1 MPTRWWRSPVLVYP
15 LLLAF
20 VWTAL
25 ELWRLPEAWAQEP
38 PPRPGKRTAVRGD
51 DFTRLLKELHRL
63 TKAAVD
69 AQAPGGDLTSAMAAV
84 RQARPALHEADRK
97 VRDQFAATEQKL
109 RQANL
114 PAEILERHTEAVR
127 SYDAKHQELDAELT
141 EAEDAHGRISDPWN
155 FQDRAPDQARLRH
168 HLRKAGE
175 LLDKYAPKPTHRP
188 LDPHKLPSRP
198 AEPRWKA
205 PQTSARILPTYARP
219 GSPWL
224 AAQDELDPAYVTH
237 VAATGDALVAQVLPK
252 TSGLSATPTAADLA
266 PTEDVQI
273 TQEIRDLA
281 VELNNDPVKIY
292 EYVRNTIDFEPT
304 WGSIKGSV
312 LTLWEKSGNAFDT
325 ASLLI
330 ALCRAA
336 NIPARYVLGTIQVPA
351 AQAQNWVGGVA
362 TAQIAAAILASGG
375 VPTAYNATHVTL
387 EHVWV
392 EAYVP
397 FAHYRGIPLGQ
408 TGKTWIPLD
417 PSFKQY
423 TYTQGL
429 DVPAIVGF
437 DVDAFIQQAQVGA
450 TIDPVTG
457 SATHLNQA
465 FIESETTRLRQLLQ
479 THIETTL
486 PNATLLDIT
495 GGRVIA
501 KLNLGLLPASLP
513 YRAVATTADAVA
525 LSDALRHHVTIALL
539 DEFGLTQVATVTRSL
554 PQVATQKITIS
565 YGPAS
570 DADRA
575 TLESLASQQA
585 TSIPAY
591 LLRLMPEVRVD
602 ETLVATAESIG
613 MGQHQVIVV
622 TLEGPNQAPDQ
633 MRHERSAGDYSLV
646 SLDLGISAGR
656 RLAESH
662 TKLERTKARIAQRD
676 LLGLTK
682 HNTLGELVFASAE
695 SYWAALALVARVS
708 AGLRHTTIV
717 RLPSEGLSVS
727 AVEVD
732 YLFGLPISARA
743 GGFAMDVARTVL
755 GAFSSVG
762 DKELERA
769 FSLSIGIASS
779 YLEGEIYEQL
789 FQRPGKGVSAA
800 RILQAANQQGI
811 PVYRITQENLSAFV
825 PLLTISAEVR
835 GDIQNAV
842 AAGKVVHVPQKDVA
856 IGGWTGIGYF
866 VVDPMSGAGAFLITG
881 GLAGGSL
888 IPEEDFLW
896 AILAYVGVVGSLLLT
911 VTIAN
916 VFLGLLAALA
926 VAVGVWYLSVLAE
939 NFIQDRDIWRPTSR
953 QRVAGITNI
962 LAQTIIS
969 VALTITILISGPVL
983 APTAVMIAVFYV
995 LLATGYD
1002 WLINRGPSPWHE
1014 G

>member
-84 RQARPALHEADRK
+84 RQARQALHEADRK

-155 FQDRAPDQARLRH
+155 FQDRAPDQTRLRH

-205 PQTSARILPTYARP
+205 PQTSTRILPTYARP

-252 TSGLSATPTAADLA
+252 TSGLSAMPTAADLA

-362 TAQIAAAILASGG
+362 TAQIAATILASGG

-437 DVDAFIQQAQVGA
+437 DVEAFLQQAQAGA
-450 TIDPVTG
+450 TIDPATG
-457 SATHLNQA
+457 SATNLNQA

-479 THIETTL
+479 THVETTL
-486 PNATLLDIT
+486 PNASIADIT
-495 GGRVIA
+495 GGRTIT
-501 KLNLGLLPASLP
+501 KISLGLLPTSLP

-525 LSDALRHHVTIALL
+525 LPNSLRHHVTITLL
-539 DEFGLTQVATVTRSL
+539 DEVGLTPVATVTRSL

-570 DADRA
+570 AADRT

-591 LLRLMPEVRVD
+591 LLRLVPEIRID
-602 ETLVATAESIG
+602 ETLVATGPSVG
-613 MGQHQVIVV
+613 MGKDQAILV
-622 TLEGPNQAPDQ
+622 TLEGPNLLAEVL
-633 MRHERSAGDYSLV
+633 RHDRVAGDYSLV
-646 SLDLGISAGR
+646 GLELGNSSGRQLIETRAKLLQTKVRLEQQPSVGAMKEEVIGEILHAISLAYW
-656 RLAESH
+656 AELNLYVRVSG
-662 TKLERTKARIAQRD
+662 D
-676 LLGLTK
+676 LLRM
-682 HNTLGELVFASAE
+682 VPQ
-695 SYWAALALVARVS
+695 
-708 AGLRHTTIV
+708 
-717 RLPSEGLSVS
+717 RLPSEGLNTSAAKITYAFDAPLTAEPGGLTLDVKRNLLSSFSSLGSRTADHAYNLMFGMVGSLLEGSILEQFFRQSGKAAS
-727 AVEVD
+727 AVS
-732 YLFGLPISARA
+732 LLRSAS
-743 GGFAMDVARTVL
+743 M
-755 GAFSSVG
+755 
-762 DKELERA
+762 
-769 FSLSIGIASS
+769 
-779 YLEGEIYEQL
+779 
-789 FQRPGKGVSAA
+789 
-800 RILQAANQQGI
+800 QGI
-811 PVYRITQENLSAFV
+811 PVHEITPTNAAAIL
-825 PLLTISAEVR
+825 PLLTLPDETKTDIHNAISA
-835 GDIQNAV
+835 
-842 AAGKVVHVPQKDVA
+842 GKTVYVTA
-856 IGGWTGIGYF
+856 REITLNGWTGTGYM
-866 VVDPMSGAGAFLITG
+866 VIDPATGAGAYQISG
-881 GLAGGSL
+881 GLAGAFFADLLWGSL
-888 IPEEDFLW
+888 FL
-896 AILAYVGVVGSLLLT
+896 
-911 VTIAN
+911 
-916 VFLGLLAALA
+916 LGLGWSLSIPLG
-926 VAVGVWYLSVLAE
+926 VAFA
-939 NFIQDRDIWRPTSR
+939 D
-953 QRVAGITNI
+953 
-962 LAQTIIS
+962 
-969 VALTITILISGPVL
+969 
-983 APTAVMIAVFYV
+983 
-995 LLATGYD
+995 LL
-1002 WLINRGPSPWHE
+1002 
-1014 G
+1014 